1 MELIGNIFQQL
12 STRPEF
18 GYFILGVIV
27 GMWLIRFILQRLFTI
42 ITISLIGLVVGTGI
56 INSDHIFA
64 LLNPESASKIELKP
78 VKEIKESKKENS
90 K

>member
-78 VKEIKESKKENS
+78 IKESKKENS

>member
-56 INSDHIFA
+56 VNSDHIFA
-64 LLNPESASKIELKP
+64 LLNPEGASKIELKP
-78 VKEIKESKKENS
+78 VKEVKENN
-90 K
+90 KH